1 MHHRAVAFYRD
12 PAMKERRTSEPRR
25 GSDARV
31 ERNYDAARRR
41 IDGLEKAL
49 TLIAGAMMPGSHQV
63 DQGKVGQ
70 FRLGIDIARSLL
82 AEHLPAAMAA
92 AEPGRAK
99 RESNAS

>member
-1 MHHRAVAFYRD
+1 M
-12 PAMKERRTSEPRR
+12 PERRSFEPRR
-25 GSDARV
+25 GSDARA

-49 TLIAGAMMPGSHQV
+49 TLIAGAMMPGGHQV
-63 DQGKVGQ
+63 DQTKVGQ

-82 AEHLPAAMAA
+82 ADHLPAASQSAPD
-92 AEPGRAK
+92 PGRAK

>member
-1 MHHRAVAFYRD
+1 
-12 PAMKERRTSEPRR
+12 MKERRSTEPRR

-31 ERNYDAARRR
+31 ERSYDAARRR

-49 TLIAGAMMPGSHQV
+49 TMIAGSMMPGSHQV
-63 DQGKVGQ
+63 DQGKIGQ

-82 AEHLPAAMAA
+82 AEHLAASMAA
-92 AEPGRAK
+92 SEPPRAK